1 MTRAQRDTVACWRGE
16 AIVLERYDC
25 ATRARRA
32 SERHSHEEYQLG
44 LSSTEH
50 ASYRYRGAR
59 HQVAPG
65 TLSVIH
71 TGEAHETYE
80 HQAIAEPVVYDIS
93 YVAPSLLQRIASELA
108 GRHVPPPYFPS
119 VVIADERGVA
129 LFKRV
134 FAALRHGM
142 KLDVDATL
150 EAACSDLVL
159 RFSEIPPNHR
169 AFTPSR
175 PAIRRVADYL
185 RECYAENRSLKE
197 LADMAGLGV
206 SHFCAV
212 FHSEYG
218 LPPHQFRLQVRIERA
233 KQLLFAGLSIA
244 DVALQTGFSQQS
256 HFGRHFKRLVGV
268 SPGSCAQLNGRA
280 GKT

>member
-1 MTRAQRDTVACWRGE
+1 MTQSQRDTLACWRSE
-16 AIVLERYDC
+16 TIVLERYHC
-25 ATRARRA
+25 ATNARRV
-32 SERHSHEEYQLG
+32 SERHSHDAYQLG
-44 LSSTEH
+44 LSSTEQ

-80 HQAIAEPVVYDIS
+80 HEAIAEPVVYDIS

-119 VVIADERGVA
+119 VVIADARTVA
-129 LFKRV
+129 LFTRV
-134 FAALRHGM
+134 FAALRHGAR
-142 KLDVDATL
+142 LEVDATL

-159 RFSEIPPNHR
+159 RFSEHPPTHR
-169 AFTPSR
+169 AFAPSR
-175 PAIRRVADYL
+175 LAIRRVADYL
-185 RECYAENRSLKE
+185 RECHADNTSLKE

-206 SHFCAV
+206 SHFCGV
-212 FHSEYG
+212 FCDEYG
-218 LPPHQFRLQVRIERA
+218 LPPHQFRLQVRIDRA
-233 KQLLFAGLSIA
+233 KHLLFSGLSIA

-268 SPGSCAQLNGRA
+268 PPGSCTRHTG
-280 GKT
+280 